1 MKKSKKNLKGM
12 TLIEIIVSLAILA
25 IMSAV
30 LLTIGQVV
38 DATTRSSTNLKA
50 KVNAEAPYA
59 AHRVNHY
66 DSESNPGTT
75 VPLPTTNIQVQVQLQ
90 CPAGQYHD
98 VDSGQTTTFPAN
110 PGVTV
115 NGYRCNTE
123 DYYKSL
129 LTPDQQAAYP
139 NQANSNLNLE
149 YVFISPTTA
158 PST

>member
-38 DATTRSSTNLKA
+38 DGTTRSSTNLKA

-59 AHRVNHY
+59 AHRVDHY
-66 DSESNPGTT
+66 ESTPGTT
-75 VPLPTTNIQVQVQLQ
+75 VPFPTTNIQIQVELQ
-90 CPAGQYHD
+90 CPAGSYYDAVTNQD
-98 VDSGQTTTFPAN
+98 ISFPAN

-115 NGYRCNTE
+115 EGYRCNTE

-129 LTPDQQAAYP
+129 LSPDQQAAYSD
-139 NQANSNLNLE
+139 QANSNLNLE
-149 YVFISPTTA
+149 YVFVSPTAA